1 MSQQIPIYTIA
12 TIAEGETA
20 RIVFPLQELTAGVLS
35 ALDATNFVV
44 SDVLLTASDGEP
56 IDTVGDHGWVS
67 APAGTV
73 YYDPD
78 ASDFQAAK
86 SPYRVKIKVTDDAA
100 RIRLYP
106 NHAIAQIVVVPI
118 R

>member
-1 MSQQIPIYTIA
+1 MPQVPIFTIA
-12 TIAEGETA
+12 TITEGETA
-20 RIVFPLQELTAGVLS
+20 RLVFPLQEDGA
-35 ALDATNFVV
+35 ALDATGFTL
-44 SDVLLTASDGEP
+44 SDVLLTASDGEE

-67 APAGTV
+67 APAGTAF
-73 YYDPD
+73 YDPD

-86 SPYRVKIKVTDDAA
+86 SPYRVKIKVTDGASKV
-100 RIRLYP
+100 RFYP